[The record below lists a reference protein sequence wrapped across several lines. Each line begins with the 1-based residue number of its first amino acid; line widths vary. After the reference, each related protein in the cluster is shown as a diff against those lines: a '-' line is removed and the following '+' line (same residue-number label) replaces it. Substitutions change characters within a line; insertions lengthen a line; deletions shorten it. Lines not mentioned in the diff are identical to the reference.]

1 MSEYLAAAAKAMGM
15 PESIVR
21 RSAESRAKA
30 IGASVDD
37 VLRAWAAGEE
47 PEAGAGQ
54 ASDQTEQATAPE
66 QPVEP
71 DTSAPSEPAPPA
83 PPAPSV
89 ETSAEPVA
97 PPQQPLN
104 PRPVPPPVLDGRS
117 DRPFA
122 VMLSSVVVLA
132 VALLISLVSPLTAN
146 EDIGPIYFSAVSLSE
161 RGELGRDV
169 YLQEGCAAC
178 HTQLVRPIVADAGLG
193 GVTLSDSNQVLGSRR
208 YGPDLMHVG
217 SRYSEAEIEQILSG
231 SLNHAAYSLEEA
243 DLANLV
249 AYLSESR

>member
-1 MSEYLAAAAKAMGM
+1 VSEYLAAAAKAMGM
-15 PESIVR
+15 PESIVG

-54 ASDQTEQATAPE
+54 AADQTEQPTVQE
-66 QPVEP
+66 QPVEA
-71 DTSAPSEPAPPA
+71 DTSEVAPNEPAPA
-83 PPAPSV
+83 EPPV
-89 ETSAEPVA
+89 EASAEPVA

-104 PRPVPPPVLDGRS
+104 PRPVPPPVLEGRS

-122 VMLSSVVVLA
+122 VMLSSVAVLA
-132 VALLISLVSPLTAN
+132 VALLISFVSPLTAS
-146 EDIGPIYFSAVSLSE
+146 EDIGPIYSSAVPLSE
-161 RGELGRDV
+161 RGELGRAV
-169 YLQEGCAAC
+169 YLQEGCNAC

-217 SRYSEAEIEQILSG
+217 SRYSEAELEQILSG

-243 DLANLV
+243 ALANLV